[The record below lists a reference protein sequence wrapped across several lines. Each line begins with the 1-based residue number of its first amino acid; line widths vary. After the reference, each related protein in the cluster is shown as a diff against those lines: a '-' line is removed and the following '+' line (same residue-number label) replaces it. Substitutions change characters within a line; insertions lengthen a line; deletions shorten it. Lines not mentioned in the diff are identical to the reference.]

1 MYTKQAIQTS
11 SDDKK
16 YRDKK
21 RNESSNFQ
29 GFPSVK
35 AHEPI
40 YLYNERIVEWNLLH
54 Y

>member
-29 GFPSVK
+29 GFPSNNK
-35 AHEPI
+35 CKSP
-40 YLYNERIVEWNLLH
+40 
-54 Y
+54 